1 MKKPNKSYEPNFE
14 KKKNK
19 KHKHVCITLFKK
31 ILPVAMESMISH
43 FKAFWVLKPGINH
56 QLR

>member
-43 FKAFWVLKPGINH
+43 FKAFWVLKPGKN
-56 QLR
+56 